1 MIDLTPLDV
10 RKKRGDFKKILR
22 GYDPQEVDVFLEIAA
37 ERLEQIVR
45 ENIGL
50 REKSSV
56 LEQQVTSQTGREQAV
71 QEALVTAQE
80 LRADIH
86 GQAKRESDHLLH
98 EAEAESRR
106 RIAEAEAEVRKMLR
120 DAERKLQVGQDA
132 LEEMERRRTRFL
144 KGFRQLL
151 EREMDV
157 VEVEE
162 ERAPL
167 EDGPI
172 DLDLGSGRFSR
183 PALSLDGEGTQTAVS
198 DGSQDGDAEP
208 DGRPADHDSA
218 DVDEGTEDPS
228 LDAPIDEVAET
239 LSSDEPVESGEEDE
253 VHVGA
258 SVDDAEVGHA
268 AAESNDED
276 APASYPALV
285 EDAAEEDPAVSRV
298 SSLFDASPSLP
309 DVPTLDE
316 VLSESDSNDE
326 TLASP
331 FDSDESDGDR

>member
-1 MIDLTPLDV
+1 
-10 RKKRGDFKKILR
+10 
-22 GYDPQEVDVFLEIAA
+22 
-37 ERLEQIVR
+37 
-45 ENIGL
+45 
-50 REKSSV
+50 
-56 LEQQVTSQTGREQAV
+56 
-71 QEALVTAQE
+71 
-80 LRADIH
+80 
-86 GQAKRESDHLLH
+86 
-98 EAEAESRR
+98 
-106 RIAEAEAEVRKMLR
+106 
-120 DAERKLQVGQDA
+120 
-132 LEEMERRRTRFL
+132 MERRRTRFL

-162 ERAPL
+162 EGASL
-167 EDGPI
+167 EDRPI

-183 PALSLDGEGTQTAVS
+183 PALSLDGEGTQTAAS

-208 DGRPADHDSA
+208 DGRRADHDSA

-228 LDAPIDEVAET
+228 LDAPVDEVAET

-253 VHVGA
+253 VRVGA

-298 SSLFDASPSLP
+298 SSLFHANPSLP

>member
-10 RKKRGDFKKILR
+10 RNKRGDFKRILR

-86 GQAKRESDHLLH
+86 DQAKRESDHLLH
-98 EAEAESRR
+98 EAETESRR
-106 RIAEAEAEVRKMLR
+106 RMAEAEAKVRKMLR
-120 DAERKLQVGQDA
+120 DAERKLQVGQDG

-162 ERAPL
+162 EGASL
-167 EDGPI
+167 EDRPI

-183 PALSLDGEGTQTAVS
+183 PALSLDGEGTQTAAS

-208 DGRPADHDSA
+208 DGRRADHDSA
-218 DVDEGTEDPS
+218 DVDEGTED
-228 LDAPIDEVAET
+228 
-239 LSSDEPVESGEEDE
+239 
-253 VHVGA
+253 
-258 SVDDAEVGHA
+258 
-268 AAESNDED
+268 
-276 APASYPALV
+276 
-285 EDAAEEDPAVSRV
+285 
-298 SSLFDASPSLP
+298 
-309 DVPTLDE
+309 
-316 VLSESDSNDE
+316 
-326 TLASP
+326 
-331 FDSDESDGDR
+331 

>member
-1 MIDLTPLDV
+1 
-10 RKKRGDFKKILR
+10 
-22 GYDPQEVDVFLEIAA
+22 
-37 ERLEQIVR
+37 
-45 ENIGL
+45 
-50 REKSSV
+50 
-56 LEQQVTSQTGREQAV
+56 
-71 QEALVTAQE
+71 
-80 LRADIH
+80 
-86 GQAKRESDHLLH
+86 
-98 EAEAESRR
+98 
-106 RIAEAEAEVRKMLR
+106 
-120 DAERKLQVGQDA
+120 
-132 LEEMERRRTRFL
+132 
-144 KGFRQLL
+144 
-151 EREMDV
+151 MDV

-162 ERAPL
+162 EGASL
-167 EDGPI
+167 EDRPI

-183 PALSLDGEGTQTAVS
+183 PALSLDGEGTQTAAS

-208 DGRPADHDSA
+208 DGRRADHDSA

-228 LDAPIDEVAET
+228 LDAPVDEVAET

-253 VHVGA
+253 VRVGA

>member
-10 RKKRGDFKKILR
+10 RNKRGDFKKILR
-22 GYDPQEVDVFLEIAA
+22 GYDPQEVDVFLEVAA

-80 LRADIH
+80 LRADIQ
-86 GQAKRESDHLLH
+86 GQAKRESDHILH
-98 EAEAESRR
+98 EAKTESRH
-106 RIAEAEAEVRKMLR
+106 RIAEAESEVRKMLLE
-120 DAERKLQVGQDA
+120 AERKLKLGQDA

-144 KGFRQLL
+144 RGFRQLL

-162 ERAPL
+162 ER
-167 EDGPI
+167 PI
-172 DLDLGSGRFSR
+172 DLHLGSGR
-183 PALSLDGEGTQTAVS
+183 PLSMDGEEPAAATS
-198 DGSQDGDAEP
+198 DDSRDGDAEA
-208 DGRPADHDSA
+208 DARPADDDSA
-218 DVDEGTEDPS
+218 DVDEGAEAPS
-228 LDAPIDEVAET
+228 LDAPIDELA
-239 LSSDEPVESGEEDE
+239 ESGEEEE
-253 VHVGA
+253 VRVEA
-258 SVDDAEVGHA
+258 SVDNA
-268 AAESNDED
+268 AAESNDD
-276 APASYPALV
+276 GASASYPALV
-285 EDAAEEDPAVSRV
+285 EDDAEEDPAANRF

-316 VLSESDSNDE
+316 VLSESESNDD
-326 TLASP
+326 TLAFP
-331 FDSDESDGDR
+331 FDSDESDGDS